1 MQACVRFKLSAVARR
16 GRVIPTTSSFPPFPV
31 QHVID
36 RGGPSCLAF
45 CKLTSGPLCC
55 PTHGNAHI
63 RPKQDLKVTRSSDRV
78 DFISCHSRPKQDLK
92 VTRSSDRLNFD
103 GDVSLAE
110 KETVVLS
117 TALKTSL
124 TSMAMS
130 AEAIVG
136 QRERTF
142 CALSAEHREMMDS
155 DPYRCSRQRE
165 QSNIGYRRDDAS
177 EYV

>member
-92 VTRSSDRLNFD
+92 VTRSSDQQQRLQE
-103 GDVSLAE
+103 G
-110 KETVVLS
+110 
-117 TALKTSL
+117 
-124 TSMAMS
+124 
-130 AEAIVG
+130 
-136 QRERTF
+136 R
-142 CALSAEHREMMDS
+142 
-155 DPYRCSRQRE
+155 RQRVSVE
-165 QSNIGYRRDDAS
+165 AVVYYRLGREGAVARWS
-177 EYV
+177 

>member
-92 VTRSSDRLNFD
+92 VTR
-103 GDVSLAE
+103 LAE
-110 KETVVLS
+110 KEAVVLS
-117 TALKTSL
+117 TALKMSL

-142 CALSAEHREMMDS
+142 CALSAEHREMMGSDS
-155 DPYRCSRQRE
+155 DRCSRQRE
-165 QSNIGYRRDDAS
+165 QNNRGYRRDDAS
-177 EYV
+177 E